1 MFTLIPG
8 KALGPWCNYKR
19 TEIEMNFNRH
29 RVLTHGI
36 SLADFS
42 LALTAPAD
50 PHIKSPAALP
60 EDFRKTEEGVRRTAP
75 VSTACLHWY
84 RPCKDALGPHG
95 VVCSGPHWEAAAAVR
110 TGLLRVAALAL
121 RCLAQVEVSAVGVR
135 MCLSLRSST
144 CAMVF
149 LLCLGVQ
156 PRPTVLSSPRVCKP
170 RSSHNH
176 GAPLPV
182 PSP

>member
-1 MFTLIPG
+1 
-8 KALGPWCNYKR
+8 
-19 TEIEMNFNRH
+19 MNFNRH

>member
-1 MFTLIPG
+1 
-8 KALGPWCNYKR
+8 
-19 TEIEMNFNRH
+19 MNFNRH

-110 TGLLRVAALAL
+110 TGLLRFAALAL

-149 LLCLGVQ
+149 PSVLGSTTQTDSSLFSPSLQTQVQSQ
-156 PRPTVLSSPRVCKP
+156 PRC
-170 RSSHNH
+170 
-176 GAPLPV
+176 
-182 PSP
+182 PSARTFSVNWVFMGKGVEFC